1 MKEKAHKG
9 MLEVNRFG
17 RFSVREKEEFCLHA
31 AHIGLKYISDFA
43 YVLDYLAENEA
54 LHLIIISNLVDKC
67 YRLNT
72 LKCKYNHNN
81 DTHMGVI
88 KR

>member
-1 MKEKAHKG
+1 MREKAHKG

-17 RFSVREKEEFCLHA
+17 NLSDRKKNQFCLHA

-54 LHLIIISNLVDKC
+54 LHLIIISKLMDKC
-67 YRLNT
+67 YRLST

-81 DTHMGVI
+81 DTDMGVI